1 MAKRLRLDQKAL
13 ASRAE
18 LRQDG
23 YACVGE
29 A

>member
-1 MAKRLRLDQKAL
+1 MVRLLRLDQKAL